1 MKKTQ
6 NKEVKTRRPMKRF
19 IALWVVFVL
28 LVVPFA
34 NHVSRDD
41 AKAEGET
48 PTTTEEYYTAV
59 LTESYSENDN
69 GSLYKDNSGK
79 YYLRFRSDENGYVNE
94 AKTYVSDVIKLKT
107 QMTLSN
113 TEHVYSVNDTTTAS
127 AIFDTSNYD
136 IEYVRVGNDPVSVYR
151 ASIADT
157 EADFVS
163 KDADLSTY
171 TNGVAVYIKPMA
183 TQSQTGDAENPV
195 GENLGVFNANMG
207 YTLVGVYKFSKA
219 SNPTIT
225 WTGTNKTDTNVAVT
239 DSTTKYKSAS
249 INVTGGNTTDTAGV
263 WKYKYLKK
271 DESGNAPGDAS
282 VKSQEGW
289 GDSCPTLDKDTA
301 GISDGIYYGYAGY
314 FVNNADGTQ
323 TLLIY
328 VSTATPVALD
338 VTAPVVT
345 ISAEYKDGDSYK
357 PITIDDIDT
366 SMVNSQMG
374 IFYVLK
380 SETIWFSVESDED
393 ASISSSWGNLSV
405 TENVPRYTKEFDVNT
420 IQNNVPYSVTVADN
434 VGNETTASFMLA
446 GRTIY
451 FTNNYSEFRLEGA
464 TVKGVNGEQV
474 FDTYDQYINE
484 DWVTH
489 HGEPSVEFTFL
500 SDENIKAVTG
510 EPTNKY
516 EYQITGL
523 TDVVEDVS
531 FSRPYYTTKVS
542 KTLEEGTYTIELKM
556 YNGNFLESYS
566 YGTMVYDKTP
576 PVITQ
581 AELQHKNAAGVW
593 EAVAQENIENG
604 KYYINYD
611 EDLSN
616 YRYFVAV
623 NDGTGVGIDEDS
635 FNIPFEK
642 VAEGE
647 YQHILQAPDLAKNME
662 EATDRDTTV
671 CVKDKIGNESGA
683 SFTIPVKQD
692 KATTIV
698 PELRADGTVIDLS
711 DSSKFTTNKNM
722 TLTVTAESS
731 AHITGISVTGNVNG
745 NAQSLIGTL
754 VSVSGMDAK
763 TKLYTVQY
771 TFEIP
776 NGTTLNQLL
785 ENGKITVIT
794 EKDDKNAEYPFRT
807 ILYDHTEPILQST
820 NVTPEVDLSGL
831 QVDWVKNYTLQYK
844 IISGLGNAE
853 SPIAGAEY
861 SISNAGD
868 NNVGST
874 AIDVTGN
881 TGTVDGNFDIPE
893 SVSVTGTT
901 IYMKAKDEAGNEKD
915 QSVNIKVD
923 ATKPE
928 ITDISVGGYVDAATP
943 VVGTP
948 AVHTSVSDN
957 LTIKTAEMTITYP
970 DGTTVKKV
978 TAASG
983 EDIDM
988 SRSLDYTFEADAP
1001 DGDYTIDV
1009 YVEDKAGN
1017 SNTKSM
1023 TFRLDNTAP
1032 VVTVKITDG
1041 TTAGKQPMTNFDGT
1055 SRDYYYGSDVT
1066 MLLTYEDTNI
1076 SSKDVVV
1083 TDNGTKV
1090 NVTWAQVGDTNKYQ
1104 AGYVAATEGKH
1115 VICINATDHAGNAAQ
1130 EESVE
1135 FVKDIDKPTMTL
1147 VVNGKSAWEEP
1158 IRGAVNV
1165 KTAIA
1170 DNYALNVAKI
1180 TVAGPDVQVTKTFF
1194 DAGKTV
1200 ITSKDGSFALEDLID
1215 KRAVDGDYTITLE
1228 VSDKAGNT
1236 DSIDVTFRVDNTV
1249 PVVTVK
1255 IAGGITAGKQPQTSF
1270 DGTTCDYYY
1279 GSDVTTILTYEDVN
1293 ISSGDVVVTDN
1304 GTAVSV
1310 TWTRLGDSDKYQA
1323 TYVVT
1328 AEGKH
1333 DIHISTADHAG
1344 NVAEEKSVEFIK
1356 DTQKPTMTLTVNGQ
1370 EAWEEPIEGAV
1381 QVQAGVADNWT
1392 LNEATITVVGPD
1404 MQKITTL
1411 CDAGDEVINKQDG
1424 IFALEDLIGQT
1435 VADGDYA
1442 ITVDVSDK
1450 AGNTNSM
1457 VMYFR
1462 VDNTIPVVTAKVADG
1477 VTAGKVPGT
1486 SFDGTVCDFFYR
1498 SDVSVLLTYEDDNMV
1513 ASTVTVTDNDTPVAV
1528 QWTQVGTTNKY
1539 QAVYKV
1545 TKDGAHTIKIGATDR
1560 ANNKAVEK
1568 QVVFIKDTDAPMITA
1583 LINGGMVYNES
1594 MGVVDLTS
1602 NAVVSFSVNDT
1613 NEDVNDFN
1621 YQLIK
1626 TLPDENP
1633 VTADVLQTDNRS
1645 FGYSDEADYVIKA
1658 YSVDKAGNRS
1668 AERTIQFRIDKTAP
1682 ELNITGT
1689 ASGSTLNAGTTLT
1702 FSMTEAFWRDAS
1714 GTITITRKA
1723 NDSTAESNYKTID
1736 FKPTAR
1742 VTTLTET
1749 LSETGEYKVTFTG
1762 KDRAGHTAEAATYT
1776 VRIDTGKPVI
1786 TLSGVS
1792 NNDKTTKQVEFQ
1804 AQIDEDFYL
1813 TKSVS
1818 IQATRTYL
1826 DPNSYKEKTE
1836 DLQITGYNPTA
1847 ATTLIRNTFT
1857 EDGIYEIQVTCKDA
1871 AGNEDTQEVSFTIDK
1886 TKPVIDPKVMRA
1898 YEGTLTSFAWDYDL
1912 NDVIYDLTVCDAH
1925 MYLNGSEYDGTSE
1938 VEDGAYE
1945 MKITAEDEL
1954 GNATE
1959 ETVSFNLDTKAPTFI
1974 VTGVED
1980 GEVKNAQ
1987 YDVNVSLQLDEDT
2000 LDEVALNG
2008 SAVEIKDNAATITV
2022 TEKGDY
2028 KLTMKAHDDAGN
2040 VAEKTISFT
2049 YGEKSQVLL
2058 YVLIGVGALV
2068 LLGGGAAIVV
2078 AAKKK

>member
-1 MKKTQ
+1 
-6 NKEVKTRRPMKRF
+6 MKRKQEKQNNTKHSLKKL

-34 NHVSRDD
+34 NHVSGRDD

-48 PTTTEEYYTAV
+48 PTTSEEYYTDNLSEANVNYFKYDTAV
-59 LTESYSENDN
+59 NA
-69 GSLYKDNSGK
+69 
-79 YYLRFRSDENGYVNE
+79 YYMQYLGDAFPQVT
-94 AKTYVSDVIKLKT
+94 AKNIYYAADKVCMQVSPEIIEDK
-107 QMTLSN
+107 Q
-113 TEHVYSVNDTTTAS
+113 Y
-127 AIFDTSNYD
+127 NY
-136 IEYVRVGNDPVSVYR
+136 
-151 ASIADT
+151 
-157 EADFVS
+157 
-163 KDADLSTY
+163 TY
-171 TNGVAVYIKPMA
+171 TNGQGSDSNSKATVERLEVVYVKASNAETDSIYKQTISDDVKITDLMLTGDLASEYPDGIAVYIQPVIKE
-183 TQSQTGDAENPV
+183 SIIVGDEGNFGIEKDA
-195 GENLGVFNANMG
+195 LQAKMG
-207 YTLVGVYKFSKA
+207 YTLVGLYKFSKA

-249 INVTGGNTTDTAGV
+249 INVTGGNTTDTAGT
-263 WKYKYLKK
+263 WKYKYLKA
-271 DESGNAPGDAS
+271 DENGNIPADDS

-289 GDSCPTLDKDTA
+289 GDSCPILDKDT
-301 GISDGIYYGYAGY
+301 GISDGTYYGYAGY

-323 TLLIY
+323 TLLKS
-328 VSTATPVALD
+328 VSTAIPVALD

-366 SMVNSQMG
+366 TYSSNPSEG

-380 SETIWFSVESDED
+380 SETIRFSIESDED
-393 ASISSSWGNLSV
+393 ANISSSWGDLSV
-405 TENVPRYTKEFDVNT
+405 KENVPQYTKFDVNT
-420 IQNNVPYSVTVADN
+420 IQNNDSYSVTVADN
-434 VGNETTASFMLA
+434 VGNETTASFMLD
-446 GRTIY
+446 GRTIL
-451 FTNNYSEFRLEGA
+451 FTKEYSKFELQGA
-464 TVKGVNGEQV
+464 TVKGVNIEKVLGDIDIDE
-474 FDTYDQYINE
+474 Y
-484 DWVTH
+484 WVTRY
-489 HGEPSVEFTFL
+489 GEPSVEFTFL

-542 KTLEEGTYTIELKM
+542 KSLEEGTYTIELKM
-556 YNGNFLESYS
+556 YNGYFLESHS

-647 YQHILQAPDLAKNME
+647 YQHILQAFDLAKNME

-1090 NVTWAQVGDTNKYQ
+1090 NVTWTQVGNTNKYQ
-1104 AGYVAATEGKH
+1104 TNYAATTEGKH
-1115 VICINATDHAGNAAQ
+1115 VLCINATDEAGNPAQ
-1130 EESVE
+1130 EKTIE
-1135 FVKDIDKPTMTL
+1135 FMKDTQKPTMSL
-1147 VVNGKSAWEEP
+1147 IVNGKSAWTEP
-1158 IRGAVNV
+1158 IEGAVKV
-1165 KTAIA
+1165 QTDAA
-1170 DNYALNVAKI
+1170 DNQTLNVAKI
-1180 TVAGPDVQVTKTFF
+1180 TVVGPDAQIVKTLC
-1194 DAGKTV
+1194 DAGDQLV
-1200 ITSKDGSFALEDLID
+1200 SKHNSSFALEDLIGNSV
-1215 KRAVDGDYTITLE
+1215 VDGDYAITVE
-1228 VSDKAGNT
+1228 ASDKAGNT
-1236 DSIDVTFRVDNTV
+1236 DSTSIYFRVDNTV
-1249 PVVTVK
+1249 PVVTAK
-1255 IAGGITAGKQPQTSF
+1255 I
-1270 DGTTCDYYY
+1270 
-1279 GSDVTTILTYEDVN
+1279 
-1293 ISSGDVVVTDN
+1293 
-1304 GTAVSV
+1304 
-1310 TWTRLGDSDKYQA
+1310 
-1323 TYVVT
+1323 
-1328 AEGKH
+1328 
-1333 DIHISTADHAG
+1333 
-1344 NVAEEKSVEFIK
+1344 
-1356 DTQKPTMTLTVNGQ
+1356 
-1370 EAWEEPIEGAV
+1370 
-1381 QVQAGVADNWT
+1381 
-1392 LNEATITVVGPD
+1392 
-1404 MQKITTL
+1404 
-1411 CDAGDEVINKQDG
+1411 
-1424 IFALEDLIGQT
+1424 
-1435 VADGDYA
+1435 
-1442 ITVDVSDK
+1442 
-1450 AGNTNSM
+1450 
-1457 VMYFR
+1457 
-1462 VDNTIPVVTAKVADG
+1462 ADG
-1477 VTAGKVPGT
+1477 VTAGKQPGV
-1486 SFDGTVCDFFYR
+1486 SFDGTGCDFFYR
-1498 SDVSVLLTYEDDNMV
+1498 SDVSVLLTYEDDNMA
-1513 ASTVTVTDNDTPVAV
+1513 ASAVTVTDNNTPVAV

-1539 QAVYKV
+1539 QAVYQA
-1545 TKDGAHTIKIGATDR
+1545 TRDGAHTIKIGATDK
-1560 ANNKAVEK
+1560 AGNKAEEK
-1568 QVVFIKDTDAPMITA
+1568 QIVFIKDTAAPVITA
-1583 LINGGMVYNES
+1583 MINGGMLYNES

-1804 AQIDEDFYL
+1804 AQIEEDFYL

-1826 DPNSYKEKTE
+1826 DPDSYKEKTE

-1857 EDGIYEIQVTCKDA
+1857 EDGIYKIQVTCKDA

-1886 TKPVIDPKVMRA
+1886 TKPVIDPKVMSA
-1898 YEGTLTSFAWDYDL
+1898 YQGTLTSFAWDYDL
-1912 NDVIYDLTVCDAH
+1912 NDIIYDLTVCDTH

-1959 ETVSFNLDTKAPTFI
+1959 ETVNFNLDTKAPTFI

-1980 GEVKNAQ
+1980 GEIKNAQ
-1987 YDVNVSLQLDEDT
+1987 YDINVSLQLDEDT
-2000 LDEVALNG
+2000 LDEVTLNG

-2028 KLTMKAHDDAGN
+2028 KLAMKAHDDAGN

-2049 YGEKSQVLL
+2049 YGEKSHVLL

>member
-1 MKKTQ
+1 
-6 NKEVKTRRPMKRF
+6 MKRKQEKQNNTKHSLKKL
-19 IALWVVFVL
+19 IALWIVFAL

-34 NHVSRDD
+34 NHVSGRDD

-48 PTTTEEYYTAV
+48 PTTSEEYYTAV
-59 LTESYSENDN
+59 LTESYSENDD
-69 GSLYKDNSGK
+69 GRLYKDNSGK
-79 YYLRFRSDENGYVNE
+79 YYLRFRSVENGYVNE

-113 TEHVYSVNDTTTAS
+113 TEHAYSVNDTTMAS

-136 IEYVRVGNDPVSVYR
+136 VEYVRRVGNDPVFVYR
-151 ASIADT
+151 ASIT
-157 EADFVS
+157 EADSDFVS
-163 KDADLSTY
+163 KDADLSSY
-171 TNGVAVYIKPMA
+171 TSGVAVYIKPTA
-183 TQSQTGDAENPV
+183 TKSQTGDAENLV
-195 GENLGVFNANMG
+195 GEALDAFNANMG
-207 YTLVGVYKFSKA
+207 YTLVGVYTFSKA
-219 SNPTIT
+219 TNPTII
-225 WTGTNKTDTNVAVT
+225 WSATNKTDVDVDVT
-239 DSTTKYKSAS
+239 DSTTKYRSAS
-249 INVTGGNTTDTAGV
+249 LNVTGGNTTDTAGT
-263 WKYKYLKK
+263 WKYKYLKA
-271 DESGNAPGDAS
+271 DESGTAPGEDS
-282 VKSQEGW
+282 VKSTEGW
-289 GDSCPTLDKDTA
+289 YDSCPTLSKDTA
-301 GISDGIYYGYAGY
+301 GISDGTYYGYAGY

-323 TLLIY
+323 TLLKS
-328 VSTATPVALD
+328 VSTAIPVALD

-366 SMVNSQMG
+366 TYSSNPSEG

-380 SETIWFSVESDED
+380 SETIRFSIESDED
-393 ASISSSWGNLSV
+393 ANISSSWGDLSV
-405 TENVPRYTKEFDVNT
+405 IENVPKYTKEFDVNT
-420 IQNNVPYSVTVADN
+420 IQNNAPYSVTVADN
-434 VGNETTASFMLA
+434 VGNETTASFTLD
-446 GRTIY
+446 GRTIR
-451 FTNNYSEFRLEGA
+451 FTKEYSKFELQGA
-464 TVKGVNGEQV
+464 TVKGENIEKVLGDIDIDE
-474 FDTYDQYINE
+474 Y
-484 DWVTH
+484 WVTRY
-489 HGEPSVEFTFL
+489 GEPSVEFTFL

-510 EPTNKY
+510 KPTNKY

-523 TDVVEDVS
+523 TDVAEDVS
-531 FSRPYYTTKVS
+531 FSRPYYTTRVS
-542 KTLEEGTYTIELKM
+542 KALEEGTYTIELKM
-556 YNGNFLESYS
+556 YNGHFLESYS

-604 KYYINYD
+604 KYYINYG

-647 YQHILQAPDLAKNME
+647 FQHILQASDLAKNME

-745 NAQSLIGTL
+745 NAQSLTGTL
-754 VSVSGMDAK
+754 VSVSDMDAK

-794 EKDDKNAEYPFRT
+794 EIGDKNAEYPFRT

-831 QVDWVKNYTLQYK
+831 QVDWIKNYTLQYK
-844 IISGLGNAE
+844 IISGLGNVE
-853 SPIAGAEY
+853 SPIASAEY
-861 SISNAGD
+861 SVSNAGD

-881 TGTVDGNFDIPE
+881 TGMVEGSFDIPE

-901 IYMKAKDEAGNEKD
+901 VYMKAKDEAGNEKD

-928 ITDISVGGYVDAATP
+928 IADISVRGYVDAATP
-943 VVGTP
+943 VVGAP
-948 AVHTSVSDN
+948 VVHTSVSDN

-983 EDIDM
+983 EDIDI

-1023 TFRLDNTAP
+1023 AFRLDNTAP

-1041 TTAGKQPMTNFDGT
+1041 TTAGKQPQTNFDGT
-1055 SRDYYYGSDVT
+1055 TCDYYYGSDVT

-1090 NVTWAQVGDTNKYQ
+1090 NVTWTQVGNTNKYQ
-1104 AGYVAATEGKH
+1104 ANYVATTEGKH
-1115 VICINATDHAGNAAQ
+1115 VLCINATDVAGNPAQ
-1130 EESVE
+1130 EKTAE
-1135 FVKDIDKPTMTL
+1135 FIKDIKKPTMTL
-1147 VVNGKSAWEEP
+1147 TVNGKSAWTEP
-1158 IRGAVNV
+1158 IEGAVKV
-1165 KTAIA
+1165 QTGVA
-1170 DNYALNVAKI
+1170 DNQTLNIAKI
-1180 TVAGPDVQVTKTFF
+1180 TVVGPNAQAVKTLF
-1194 DAGKTV
+1194 DAGNQQV
-1200 ITSKDGSFALEDLID
+1200 SKHDSGFALEDLID
-1215 KRAVDGDYTITLE
+1215 NSVVDGDYAITVE
-1228 VSDKAGNT
+1228 VSDKAGNS
-1236 DSIDVTFRVDNTV
+1236 DSTSIYFRVDNTV
-1249 PVVTVK
+1249 PVVTAK
-1255 IAGGITAGKQPQTSF
+1255 I
-1270 DGTTCDYYY
+1270 
-1279 GSDVTTILTYEDVN
+1279 
-1293 ISSGDVVVTDN
+1293 
-1304 GTAVSV
+1304 
-1310 TWTRLGDSDKYQA
+1310 
-1323 TYVVT
+1323 
-1328 AEGKH
+1328 
-1333 DIHISTADHAG
+1333 
-1344 NVAEEKSVEFIK
+1344 
-1356 DTQKPTMTLTVNGQ
+1356 
-1370 EAWEEPIEGAV
+1370 
-1381 QVQAGVADNWT
+1381 
-1392 LNEATITVVGPD
+1392 
-1404 MQKITTL
+1404 
-1411 CDAGDEVINKQDG
+1411 
-1424 IFALEDLIGQT
+1424 
-1435 VADGDYA
+1435 
-1442 ITVDVSDK
+1442 
-1450 AGNTNSM
+1450 
-1457 VMYFR
+1457 
-1462 VDNTIPVVTAKVADG
+1462 ADG
-1477 VTAGKVPGT
+1477 VTAGKQPGVN
-1486 SFDGTVCDFFYR
+1486 FDGTDCDFFYR
-1498 SDVSVLLTYEDDNMV
+1498 SDVSVLLSYEDDNMA
-1513 ASTVTVTDNDTPVAV
+1513 ASAVTVTDNNTPVAV

-1539 QAVYKV
+1539 QAVYQV
-1545 TKDGAHTIKIGATDR
+1545 TKDGAHTIKIGATDK
-1560 ANNKAVEK
+1560 AGNKAEEK
-1568 QVVFIKDTDAPMITA
+1568 QIVFIRDTAAPVITA
-1583 LINGGMVYNES
+1583 MINGGMVYNES

-1633 VTADVLQTDNRS
+1633 VTADVLKTENRS
-1645 FGYSDEADYVIKA
+1645 FGFSDEADYVVKV

-1668 AERTIQFRIDKTAP
+1668 AERTVQFRIDKTAP

-1776 VRIDTGKPVI
+1776 VRIDTGKPII

-1804 AQIDEDFYL
+1804 AQIEEDFYL

-1826 DPNSYKEKTE
+1826 DPESYKEKTE

-1857 EDGIYEIQVTCKDA
+1857 EDGIYKIQVTCKDA

-1886 TKPVIDPKVMRA
+1886 TNPVIDPKVMSA
-1898 YEGTLTSFAWDYDL
+1898 YQGTLTSFAWDYDL
-1912 NDVIYDLTVCDAH
+1912 NDIIYDLTVCDTH

-1959 ETVSFNLDTKAPTFI
+1959 ETVNFNLDTKAPTFI

-1980 GEVKNAQ
+1980 GEIKNAQ
-1987 YDVNVSLQLDEDT
+1987 YDINVSLQLDEDT
-2000 LDEVALNG
+2000 LDEVTLNG

-2028 KLTMKAHDDAGN
+2028 KLAMKAHDDAGN

-2049 YGEKSQVLL
+2049 YGEKSHVLL

>member
-1 MKKTQ
+1 
-6 NKEVKTRRPMKRF
+6 MKRKQEKQNNTKHSLKKL
-19 IALWVVFVL
+19 IALWIVFAL

-34 NHVSRDD
+34 NHVSGRDD

-48 PTTTEEYYTAV
+48 PTTSEEYYTDN
-59 LTESYSENDN
+59 LSEVGVD
-69 GSLYKDNSGK
+69 YFK
-79 YYLRFRSDENGYVNE
+79 YDTTDSTYYMQYLGDAYPKITAKNVYYVADKVYMQVNPEKIEDKQYNYTYVNE
-94 AKTYVSDVIKLKT
+94 QGSASTSKASVERLEVVYVK
-107 QMTLSN
+107 
-113 TEHVYSVNDTTTAS
+113 A
-127 AIFDTSNYD
+127 
-136 IEYVRVGNDPVSVYR
+136 G
-151 ASIADT
+151 DT
-157 EADFVS
+157 ETDSIYKKTISDDV
-163 KDADLSTY
+163 KITDLMLTGDLASEY
-171 TNGVAVYIKPMA
+171 PNGIAVYIRPVIKE
-183 TQSQTGDAENPV
+183 SIIVGDEGNFGIEKNELQAK
-195 GENLGVFNANMG
+195 MG

-219 SNPTIT
+219 TAPTIT
-225 WTGTNKTDTNVAVT
+225 WTATNKTDTNVAVT

-249 INVTGGNTTDTAGV
+249 LNVTGGNTTDAAGV

-323 TLLIY
+323 TLLTY

-380 SETIWFSVESDED
+380 SETIRFSVESDED

-405 TENVPRYTKEFDVNT
+405 TENVPQYTKEFYVNT

-434 VGNETTASFMLA
+434 VGNETTASFTLD

-451 FTNNYSEFRLEGA
+451 FTNNYSEFKLVNA

-510 EPTNKY
+510 KPTNKY

-556 YNGNFLESYS
+556 YNGYYLESYS

-647 YQHILQAPDLAKNME
+647 YQHILQASDLAKNME

-1090 NVTWAQVGDTNKYQ
+1090 NVTWTQVGNTNKYQ
-1104 AGYVAATEGKH
+1104 TNYAATTEGKH
-1115 VICINATDHAGNAAQ
+1115 VLCINATDEAGNPAQ
-1130 EESVE
+1130 E
-1135 FVKDIDKPTMTL
+1135 
-1147 VVNGKSAWEEP
+1147 
-1158 IRGAVNV
+1158 
-1165 KTAIA
+1165 KTI
-1170 DNYALNVAKI
+1170 
-1180 TVAGPDVQVTKTFF
+1180 
-1194 DAGKTV
+1194 
-1200 ITSKDGSFALEDLID
+1200 
-1215 KRAVDGDYTITLE
+1215 
-1228 VSDKAGNT
+1228 
-1236 DSIDVTFRVDNTV
+1236 
-1249 PVVTVK
+1249 
-1255 IAGGITAGKQPQTSF
+1255 
-1270 DGTTCDYYY
+1270 
-1279 GSDVTTILTYEDVN
+1279 
-1293 ISSGDVVVTDN
+1293 
-1304 GTAVSV
+1304 
-1310 TWTRLGDSDKYQA
+1310 
-1323 TYVVT
+1323 
-1328 AEGKH
+1328 
-1333 DIHISTADHAG
+1333 
-1344 NVAEEKSVEFIK
+1344 EFIK
-1356 DTQKPTMTLTVNGQ
+1356 DTQKPTMTLTVNGKS
-1370 EAWEEPIEGAV
+1370 AWTEPIEGAV
-1381 QVQAGVADNWT
+1381 KIQTGVADNQT
-1392 LNEATITVVGPD
+1392 LNIAKITVVGPNA
-1404 MQKITTL
+1404 QAVKTL
-1411 CDAGDEVINKQDG
+1411 FDAGNQQVSKHDSG
-1424 IFALEDLIGQT
+1424 FALEDLIDNS
-1435 VADGDYA
+1435 VVDGDYA
-1442 ITVDVSDK
+1442 ITVEVSDK
-1450 AGNTNSM
+1450 AGNSDSTSI
-1457 VMYFR
+1457 YFR
-1462 VDNTIPVVTAKVADG
+1462 VDNTVPVVTAKIADG
-1477 VTAGKVPGT
+1477 VTAGKQPGVN
-1486 SFDGTVCDFFYR
+1486 FDGTDCDFFYR
-1498 SDVSVLLTYEDDNMV
+1498 SDVSVLLTYEDDNMA
-1513 ASTVTVTDNDTPVAV
+1513 ASAVTVTDNNTPVAV

-1539 QAVYKV
+1539 QAVYQV
-1545 TKDGAHTIKIGATDR
+1545 TKDGAHTIKIGATDK
-1560 ANNKAVEK
+1560 AGNKAEEK
-1568 QVVFIKDTDAPMITA
+1568 QIVFIRDTAAPVITA
-1583 LINGGMVYNES
+1583 MINGGMVYNES

-1633 VTADVLQTDNRS
+1633 VTADVLKTENRS
-1645 FGYSDEADYVIKA
+1645 FGFSDEADYVVKA

-1776 VRIDTGKPVI
+1776 VRIDTGKPII

-1804 AQIDEDFYL
+1804 AQIEEDFYL

-1826 DPNSYKEKTE
+1826 DPESYKEKTE

-1857 EDGIYEIQVTCKDA
+1857 EDGIYKIQVTCKDA

-1886 TKPVIDPKVMRA
+1886 TNPVIDPKVMST
-1898 YEGTLTSFAWDYDL
+1898 YQGTLTSFAWDYDL
-1912 NDVIYDLTVCDAH
+1912 NDIIYDLTVCDTH

-1959 ETVSFNLDTKAPTFI
+1959 ETVNFNLDTKAPTFI

-1980 GEVKNAQ
+1980 GEIKNAQ
-1987 YDVNVSLQLDEDT
+1987 YDINVSLQLDEDT
-2000 LDEVALNG
+2000 LDEVTLNG

-2028 KLTMKAHDDAGN
+2028 KLAMKAHDEAGN

-2049 YGEKSQVLL
+2049 YGEKSHVLL